1 MGQTPSS
8 SPPPS
13 PSRLPRVQPE
23 RSLLVFGLILSL
35 GIAAAAAAAIAG
47 LTGWHQIGMLTTAVL
62 VSIVTLIASAGLLYR
77 QFTTQRSTQR
87 ALDDVEARIGDVIDS
102 AMDAIITID
111 HQQRIVLFNNAAENV
126 FRWPSH
132 AVIGKPLDMLLPQ
145 RFATVHGQHVQ
156 NFGKTGVTSRRM
168 GAAAVLTGLRADG
181 EEFPVEASISQFGEG
196 QQKLY
201 TVILRDVTL
210 RAQAEAELRRSK
222 EELHEL
228 AAAAN
233 QLREHEQR
241 RIARELHDELAQ
253 ALTGIKM
260 DVAWIKNK
268 LPAEQSPITEK
279 LKSLE
284 ALLDN
289 TVAATRRI
297 SSDLRPMMLDDLGL
311 VPATEWLVQNFT
323 QRTGIHCELAIAS
336 AKLDLHDP
344 EATTVY
350 RILQESLTNVAKHA
364 KASSVE
370 ITLAHNDGEISIS
383 VRDNGVGFSLES
395 PRKQNSYGL
404 IGMRERVY
412 ILGGEVQMESA
423 PGQGTYIEVR
433 LPLAG
438 GAE

>member
-1 MGQTPSS
+1 MGQTPSPSKPSLS
-8 SPPPS
+8 SS
-13 PSRLPRVQPE
+13 SRIKPE
-23 RSLLVFGLILSL
+23 RPLLVFVLILSL
-35 GIAAAAAAAIAG
+35 GISATVAAAVAGIAG
-47 LTGWHQIGMLTTAVL
+47 WRQVGMLMTAVII
-62 VSIVTLIASAGLLYR
+62 SAVTLMVSAGLLYR
-77 QFTTQRSTQR
+77 QFAAQRSTQR
-87 ALDDVEARIGDVIDS
+87 ALHDVEARIGGVIDS

-126 FRWPSH
+126 FRWPHH

-145 RFATVHGQHVQ
+145 RFSAIHGQHVQ

-268 LPAEQSPITEK
+268 LPAGQSPITEK

-284 ALLDN
+284 DLLDN

-323 QRTGIHCELAIAS
+323 QRTGIRCELAIAS
-336 AKLDLHDP
+336 AKLDLQDP

-370 ITLAHNDGEISIS
+370 VTLAQSDGEISIS

-404 IGMRERVY
+404 IGMRERAY
-412 ILGGEVQMESA
+412 MLGGEVQIESA

-438 GAE
+438 DAE